1 MIISSAMGSGI
12 FLGAVQLLNP
22 LFALRLGYRPT
33 EIGALSAAAALAYSV
48 ASLGGGALAARLGI
62 RRMMLVGILIT
73 AAGMAL
79 GPLAMLTPGAGQFP
93 MLIAS
98 QLLANLG
105 WAMKQVSLIASLAGA
120 TTPAT
125 RTGAYAVHEAS
136 CGAAALAGAL
146 IGGALPALIAGIL
159 GVTTA
164 DARPYALVIGTAAA
178 ISVLAI
184 VPALRVAP
192 PAAVRPGTAARRGKL
207 RLDLALLLVIACGI
221 GTTAGQGAAKTF
233 ASVYLDTTYSLP
245 TSLIGTFVSVGLGAS
260 VIGALA
266 SGRLARRMS
275 NGQIMLVGSAAIAG
289 GLLLLGL
296 GTGVPGAMLGIVLVY
311 GVLGLWRP
319 AFQGAQMEIAAPE
332 SRAAVSGISAMG
344 MSIGYGFMAYGGG
357 AIAAGAGYPAVF
369 LTGAAV
375 TLLAAILSGVL
386 SHRMAGRPPP
396 EEEPPGAVGP
406 EEV

>member
-1 MIISSAMGSGI
+1 MGSGI

-48 ASLGGGALAARLGI
+48 ASLGGGALASWLGV
-62 RRMMLVGILIT
+62 RRMMVAGILIT
-73 AAGMAL
+73 AIGMAL

-93 MLIAS
+93 LLIAS
-98 QLLANLG
+98 QLVANLG

-136 CGAAALAGAL
+136 CGASALGGAL
-146 IGGALPALIAGIL
+146 LGGVLPALIAGIL

-164 DARPYALVIGTAAA
+164 SAVPYALTIGAGALV
-178 ISVLAI
+178 SVLA
-184 VPALRVAP
+184 VLPAMRVAP
-192 PAAVRPGTAARRGKL
+192 PPAARPGTIATRGKL
-207 RLDLALLLVIACGI
+207 RLDLALALVIACGI

-233 ASVYLDTTYSLP
+233 ASVYLDTTYAMP
-245 TSLIGTFVSVGLGAS
+245 TSLIGTIVSVGLGAS

-296 GTGVPGAMLGIVLVY
+296 GAGVPGAMLGIVLVY

-369 LTGAAV
+369 LAGAGV
-375 TLLAAILSGVL
+375 TLLAALLSGAL
-386 SHRMAGRPPP
+386 SPQMAGRPPP
-396 EEEPPGAVGP
+396 EGAFPDAAAGP
-406 EEV
+406 KVV